1 MYVGMYVGVCMYV
14 CMYERIPS
22 TLLGGDHV
30 IPGVC
35 FYIRSR
41 RTGCESSPLQHSN
54 IHIMCFE
61 HVPIPYFGLIRAS
74 GLVSLAA
81 RLFVC
86 QQPQKRSRI
95 E

>member
-1 MYVGMYVGVCMYV
+1 MYVGMYVCMYV
-14 CMYERIPS
+14 CMCDRICS

-30 IPGVC
+30 IPGLC
-35 FYIRSR
+35 SYTTSR
-41 RTGCESSPLQHSN
+41 RTGCESSPLQHSD
-54 IHIMCFE
+54 IHIICFE
-61 HVPIPYFGLIRAS
+61 HVAIPYFGLIRAS